1 MDDHG
6 PLLRELVCLNQCKAI
21 IEIGVAGADAT
32 AYLCEGAEQTGGTV
46 YGYDLWDIHGLVKQY
61 GGISNKE
68 ECEQKLTNESYS
80 NFLLTKIDTTTQE
93 FKDIINERHPSIDFA
108 FIDGCHSYQG
118 IKNDFGIIYPKLS
131 VPGIIAF
138 HDTLR
143 IDGPREFIQDLRT
156 IYNDGTYDIVDFPFG
171 NLERRVGV
179 SLLVKRSYPI
189 IDVPIDELC
198 NLTDRKELIYQ
209 KEIDYHNTQIRT
221 GMT

>member
-1 MDDHG
+1 MADYG
-6 PLLRELVCLNQCKAI
+6 PLLHGLIHLNQCKVI
-21 IEIGVAGADAT
+21 LEIGVAGADAT
-32 AYLCEGAEQTGGTV
+32 ICLCEGAKQTGGTV
-46 YGYDLWDIHGLVKQY
+46 YGYDVWSPHGLKTQFPAFA
-61 GGISNKE
+61 SKE
-68 ECEQKLTNESYS
+68 HCEQKLTKAGYS
-80 NFLLTKIDTTTQE
+80 NFLLTQINTTTQE

-118 IKNDFGIIYPKLS
+118 VKNDFDIVYPKLS
-131 VPGIIAF
+131 VAGIIAF

-143 IDGPREFIQDLRT
+143 IDGCREFMHDLRT

-171 NLERRVGV
+171 NAERRVGV

-189 IDVPIDELC
+189 IDIPIDELC

-221 GMT
+221 GIR

>member
-1 MDDHG
+1 MADYG
-6 PLLRELVCLNQCKAI
+6 PLLQGLIYLNQCKVI
-21 IEIGVAGADAT
+21 LEIGVAGASAT
-32 AYLCEGAEQTGGTV
+32 IHLCEGAKQTGGTV
-46 YGYDLWDIHGLVKQY
+46 YGYDVWSPHGLKTQFPAFA
-61 GGISNKE
+61 SKE
-68 ECEQKLTNESYS
+68 HCEQKLTKEGYS

-118 IKNDFGIIYPKLS
+118 VKNDFSIVYPKLS
-131 VPGIIAF
+131 VAGIIAF

-143 IDGPREFIQDLRT
+143 IDGCREFMHDLRT

-171 NLERRVGV
+171 NQERRVGV

-189 IDVPIDELC
+189 IDIPIDELC

-221 GMT
+221 GII

>member
-118 IKNDFGIIYPKLS
+118 IKK
-131 VPGIIAF
+131 
-138 HDTLR
+138 
-143 IDGPREFIQDLRT
+143 
-156 IYNDGTYDIVDFPFG
+156 
-171 NLERRVGV
+171 
-179 SLLVKRSYPI
+179 
-189 IDVPIDELC
+189 
-198 NLTDRKELIYQ
+198 
-209 KEIDYHNTQIRT
+209 
-221 GMT
+221 

>member
-1 MDDHG
+1 M
-6 PLLRELVCLNQCKAI
+6 
-21 IEIGVAGADAT
+21 
-32 AYLCEGAEQTGGTV
+32 
-46 YGYDLWDIHGLVKQY
+46 
-61 GGISNKE
+61 
-68 ECEQKLTNESYS
+68 
-80 NFLLTKIDTTTQE
+80 
-93 FKDIINERHPSIDFA
+93 
-108 FIDGCHSYQG
+108 
-118 IKNDFGIIYPKLS
+118 
-131 VPGIIAF
+131 PGIIAF

-143 IDGPREFIQDLRT
+143 IDGTREFIQDLRT

-189 IDVPIDELC
+189 IDIPIDELC